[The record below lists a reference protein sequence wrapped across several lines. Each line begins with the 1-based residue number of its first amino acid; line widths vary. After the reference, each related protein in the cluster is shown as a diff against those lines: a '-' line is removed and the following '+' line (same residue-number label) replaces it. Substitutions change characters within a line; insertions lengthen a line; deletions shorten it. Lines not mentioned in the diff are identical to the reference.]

1 MGWNPEDPAD
11 IQDDNESDPSV
22 KPGHRLLIKTAI
34 LMPDAKEGEV
44 TIVQIESEG
53 YNEAKV
59 VVPIVAMRAGR
70 DRQMY
75 LDLLLPNPAKLTLVQ
90 GEGPI
95 HLVGSH
101 CVDFSNYRDTG
112 AGEDD
117 EDEVGVKAGLGD
129 GDKGDTPVKEDVM
142 KKVVGGRGQEPG
154 EEAQRKSC

>member
-34 LMPDAKEGEV
+34 LMPEAKEGEV

-53 YNEAKV
+53 YNGAKV
-59 VVPIVAMRAGR
+59 VVPIVAMRGGK

-75 LDLLLPNPAKLTLVQ
+75 LDLLLPNQAKLTPVQ

-117 EDEVGVKAGLGD
+117 EDEVGLKVGLGD
-129 GDKGDTPVKEDVM
+129 GDKGDVM
-142 KKVVGGRGQEPG
+142 KRKASEEESKSQEKKLKGSP
-154 EEAQRKSC
+154 AK